1 LQVDDSALLDNDGA
15 GYTPRLTETISRGKA
30 RRKSVQH
37 CFPAAISCGRGC
49 WRPAAP
55 GCAALAI
62 ANRLRLV
69 TTSEN
74 PYLVGLRLIGKKV
87 VVIGGGAVA
96 QRRLPLL
103 MASGADVHVIT
114 RAATRAVEATAMAG
128 QVTLSLRDYRDGDLT
143 GAWYAIA
150 ATDDPEVNTAVVAE
164 ADRRRIFCV
173 RADIA
178 VEGTAVTPASFD
190 YAGLSVGVLAGGE
203 HRRSASI
210 RSAIREALQQGFIAA
225 ESADVVRGGVALVG
239 GGPGDPELITVR
251 GRRLLARA
259 DVVVADR
266 LAPPELLA
274 ELPPHVEV
282 IDAAKIPY
290 GRAMAQDAINSVMI
304 ERARAG
310 RFVVRLKGGD
320 PFVFARGY
328 EEVLACVD
336 AGIPVTVVPGVTSA
350 IAVPASV
357 GVPVTHRAVNHEFVV
372 VSGHVAPGHPESLVN
387 WDALAAMSGTIVL
400 LMAVERIELFTE
412 ALLKGGRTGDTPVLV
427 VQHGTTA
434 AEHTLRATL
443 ADAPEKI
450 RSEGIRPPAIIV
462 IGAVAAFGT

>member
-1 LQVDDSALLDNDGA
+1 VTESA
-15 GYTPRLTETISRGKA
+15 Y
-30 RRKSVQH
+30 
-37 CFPAAISCGRGC
+37 
-49 WRPAAP
+49 
-55 GCAALAI
+55 LA
-62 ANRLRLV
+62 
-69 TTSEN
+69 
-74 PYLVGLRLIGKKV
+74 GLRLAGKKV
-87 VVIGGGAVA
+87 VVVGGGTVA

-103 MASGADVHVIT
+103 IASGAEVHVVS
-114 RAATRAVEATAMAG
+114 RSATPAVEAMSGIA
-128 QVTLSLRDYRDGDLT
+128 LSVREYRDGDLE

-150 ATDDPEVNTAVVAE
+150 ATDDPEVNSAVVAE

-178 VEGTAVTPASFD
+178 VEGSAVTPASFS

-203 HRRSASI
+203 HRRSAAI
-210 RSAIREALQQGFIAA
+210 RSAIREALQQGLITL
-225 ESADVVRGGVALVG
+225 EGPDRSVSSDVVRGGVALVG

-251 GRRLLARA
+251 GRRLLAQA

-274 ELPPHVEV
+274 ELPPHVEI

-290 GRAMAQDAINSVMI
+290 GRAMAQDAINDVMI
-304 ERARAG
+304 ERARSG

-328 EEVLACVD
+328 EEVLACAE

-350 IAVPASV
+350 IGVPALA
-357 GVPVTHRAVNHEFVV
+357 GVPVTHRAINHEFVV

-387 WDALAAMSGTIVL
+387 WDALAAMTGTIVL
-400 LMAVERIELFTE
+400 LMAVERIEMFVDV
-412 ALLKGGRTGDTPVLV
+412 LLKGGRPADTPVLV

-434 AEHTLRATL
+434 AQHTLRATL
-443 ADAPEKI
+443 ADTPEKI
-450 RSEGIRPPAIIV
+450 RAEGIRPPAIVV
-462 IGAVAAFGT
+462 IGAVVGLQRAQVTFGV

>member
-1 LQVDDSALLDNDGA
+1 VTESA
-15 GYTPRLTETISRGKA
+15 Y
-30 RRKSVQH
+30 
-37 CFPAAISCGRGC
+37 
-49 WRPAAP
+49 
-55 GCAALAI
+55 LA
-62 ANRLRLV
+62 
-69 TTSEN
+69 
-74 PYLVGLRLIGKKV
+74 GLRLAGKKV
-87 VVIGGGAVA
+87 VVVGGGTVA

-103 MASGADVHVIT
+103 IASGADVHVIS
-114 RAATRAVEATAMAG
+114 RSATRSVEAMTG
-128 QVTLSLRDYRDGDLT
+128 ITLVLREYRNGDLD

-150 ATDDPEVNTAVVAE
+150 ATDDPQVNEAVVAE
-164 ADRRRIFCV
+164 AESHQIFCV

-178 VEGTAVTPASFD
+178 VEGTAVTPASFS

-203 HRRSASI
+203 HRRSATI
-210 RSAIREALQQGFIAA
+210 RSAIREALQTGAITP
-225 ESADVVRGGVALVG
+225 EGPVSSDVVRGSVALIG

-251 GRRLLARA
+251 GRRLLAQA

-290 GRAMAQDAINSVMI
+290 GRAMAQDAINDVMI

-310 RFVVRLKGGD
+310 SFVVRLKGGD

-328 EEVLACVD
+328 EEVLACAE

-350 IAVPASV
+350 IGVPALA
-357 GVPVTHRAVNHEFVV
+357 GVPVTHRAINHEFVV
-372 VSGHVAPGHPESLVN
+372 VSGHLPPGHPESLVN

-400 LMAVERIELFTE
+400 LMAVERIELFAE
-412 ALLKGGRTGDTPVLV
+412 ALLKGGRPADTPVLV

-434 AEHTLRATL
+434 AQHTLRATL
-443 ADAPEKI
+443 ADTPEKI
-450 RSEGIRPPAIIV
+450 RAEGIRPPAIIV
-462 IGAVAAFGT
+462 IGAVAAFGV

>member
-1 LQVDDSALLDNDGA
+1 
-15 GYTPRLTETISRGKA
+15 
-30 RRKSVQH
+30 
-37 CFPAAISCGRGC
+37 
-49 WRPAAP
+49 
-55 GCAALAI
+55 
-62 ANRLRLV
+62 
-69 TTSEN
+69 
-74 PYLVGLRLIGKKV
+74 
-87 VVIGGGAVA
+87 
-96 QRRLPLL
+96 
-103 MASGADVHVIT
+103 
-114 RAATRAVEATAMAG
+114 
-128 QVTLSLRDYRDGDLT
+128 
-143 GAWYAIA
+143 
-150 ATDDPEVNTAVVAE
+150 
-164 ADRRRIFCV
+164 
-173 RADIA
+173 
-178 VEGTAVTPASFD
+178 
-190 YAGLSVGVLAGGE
+190 VLAGGE
-203 HRRSASI
+203 HRRSAAI
-210 RSAIREALQQGFIAA
+210 RSAIREALQQGLISA

-251 GRRLLARA
+251 GRRLLAQA

-290 GRAMAQDAINSVMI
+290 GRAMAQDAINDVMI
-304 ERARAG
+304 DRARAG

-350 IAVPASV
+350 IAVPASA
-357 GVPVTHRAVNHEFVV
+357 GVPVTHRGLNHEFVV
-372 VSGHVAPGHPESLVN
+372 VSGHLAPEDPESLVN
-387 WDALAAMSGTIVL
+387 WDALAAMHGTIVL

-412 ALLKGGRTGDTPVLV
+412 VLLKGGRPADTPVLV
-427 VQHGTTA
+427 VQHGTTT

-462 IGAVAAFGT
+462 IGSVAAFGA